1 MKEFESTTVT
11 SESNKPART
20 NHVLAGQREG
30 NLPLGDKPSPNNLDG
45 ASRPVRSW
53 CSRQIQPGALRIDV
67 ASGGGSGILPDP
79 ERARLEALIASWEG
93 TLVAQGPLCG
103 VVLEIAAACTG
114 IERIALLEMSAG
126 KFQLPEGARC
136 LILNPLGEDGEPLDL
151 LEAIERFGQDDPA
164 IELRVE
170 VSSEGVEAELAR
182 WLAARAIEP
191 AADMDEGRL
200 AIDGGRPV
208 WEGPFISGHL
218 GSALTSFAELRRL
231 KEAVAS
237 RSLFRHYGPGTP
249 LLVNEVEALMRTRFG
264 RKHALALSSCS
275 GALNTAMVALE
286 IGPGDEV
293 ILPAFAWYSDYNAVV
308 LAGATP
314 VFCDIE
320 PGLNLCPVDFARK
333 ITSRTKAVIVVHYQG
348 APAKMQEICAL
359 GRQHHVAVIE
369 DCAQAL
375 GATCQGRPV
384 GSFGDIAVFSFQ
396 ANKILASGEGGAL
409 LCDEDKI
416 FARAVRYHDLGLC
429 RPLFAA
435 ELSDETIDKTK
446 AATLPGNQ
454 YRMSEV
460 TAAVLLAQFGRLD
473 WMVARC
479 RKLHWLIVSRIQNAL
494 PGARFRQSGCNEGDI
509 GITVFLDCGTVAKAQ
524 EFSRALNAEGIF
536 SKPSSGIFNLLTLDY
551 VRNRAMNHPALPP
564 FGPGQP
570 GEHVRYSLSDAPMVA
585 EYYGRMVPVTLSPL
599 LTVREAE
606 TIARAFIKVGRALG
620 CRPPE

>member
-1 MKEFESTTVT
+1 MKQMR
-11 SESNKPART
+11 P
-20 NHVLAGQREG
+20 NHVLAEQREE
-30 NLPLGDKPSPNNLDG
+30 NLPPCDNLSPNSHDAAPG
-45 ASRPVRSW
+45 ASPSW
-53 CSRQIQPGALRIDV
+53 CSEQIQPRVLRIGP
-67 ASGGGSGILPDP
+67 ASGSGSGRLPIP
-79 ERARLEALIASWEG
+79 EQARLESLIGSWNG
-93 TLVAQGPLCG
+93 TLVVQGPLCG
-103 VVLEIAAACTG
+103 AALEIAAACTG
-114 IERIALLEMSAG
+114 IERIALLEMPAG
-126 KFQLPEGARC
+126 DFHAPEGKGC
-136 LILNPLGEDGEPLDL
+136 LILNPLGGDGEPLDL

-170 VSSEGVEAELAR
+170 VSREGAQTELDR
-182 WLAARAIEP
+182 WLAAPTAKP
-191 AADMDEGRL
+191 AGEADDEKL
-200 AIDGGRPV
+200 ALDGGRPV

-249 LLVNEVEALMRTRFG
+249 RLVKEAEALMRTRFG

-275 GALNTAMVALE
+275 GALNTALVALE

-293 ILPAFAWYSDYNAVV
+293 ILPAFVWYSDYNAVV
-308 LAGATP
+308 LSGATP
-314 VFCDIE
+314 VFCDID
-320 PGLNLCPVDFARK
+320 PGLNLCPADFARK
-333 ITSRTKAVIVVHYQG
+333 ITGRTKAVIVVHYQG
-348 APAKMQEICAL
+348 APAQMEEICAL
-359 GRQHHVAVIE
+359 GRSHGVAVIE

-375 GATCQGRPV
+375 GATYRGRPV

-396 ANKILASGEGGAL
+396 ANKVLAAGEGGSL

-416 FARAVRYHDLGLC
+416 FARAVRYHDLGLF

-435 ELSDETIDKTK
+435 ELSDETIDRNK

-454 YRMSEV
+454 YRMSEA

-479 RKLHWLIVSRIQNAL
+479 RKLHALIVSRIQNAL
-494 PGARFRQSGCNEGDI
+494 PEARFRQSGCNEGDI

-524 EFSRALNAEGIF
+524 KFGKALNAEGIF
-536 SKPSSGIFNLLTLDY
+536 SKPSSGTFNLLTLDY

-570 GEHVRYSLSDAPMVA
+570 GEHVCYSLSDAPMVE
-585 EYYGRMVPVTLSPL
+585 EYSGRMVPVTLSPL

-620 CRPPE
+620 CRPSE

>member
-1 MKEFESTTVT
+1 MR
-11 SESNKPART
+11 P
-20 NHVLAGQREG
+20 NHDLAEQREE
-30 NLPLGDKPSPNNLDG
+30 NLPPCDKLSPNNPDA
-45 ASRPVRSW
+45 ASRAMLSW
-53 CSRQIQPGALRIDV
+53 SSEQIQPGTLRIGV
-67 ASGGGSGILPDP
+67 ASGSGSGRLPAP
-79 ERARLEALIASWEG
+79 EQARLEALIGSWNG
-93 TLVAQGPLCG
+93 TLVVQGPLCG
-103 VVLEIAAACTG
+103 VVLEIAPACAG
-114 IERIALLEMSAG
+114 IERIALLEMPAG
-126 KFQLPEGARC
+126 DFLAPEGKGC
-136 LILNPLGEDGEPLDL
+136 LILNPLGGDGEPLDL

-170 VSSEGVEAELAR
+170 VAPEGAQTELDR
-182 WLAARAIEP
+182 WLAAPTAKP
-191 AADMDEGRL
+191 AGEADDEKL
-200 AIDGGRPV
+200 ALDGGRPV

-218 GSALTSFAELRRL
+218 GSALTSFAALRRL

-237 RSLFRHYGPGTP
+237 RSLFRHYGLGTP
-249 LLVNEVEALMRTRFG
+249 RLVKEAEALMRTRFG
-264 RKHALALSSCS
+264 RRHALALSSCS
-275 GALNTAMVALE
+275 GALNTALVALG

-293 ILPAFAWYSDYNAVV
+293 ILPAFVWYSDYNAVV
-308 LAGATP
+308 LSGATP
-314 VFCDIE
+314 VFCDID

-333 ITSRTKAVIVVHYQG
+333 ITGRTKAVIVVHYQG
-348 APAKMQEICAL
+348 APAQMEEICSL

-375 GATCQGRPV
+375 GATYQDRPV

-396 ANKILASGEGGAL
+396 ANKVLASGEGGAL

-435 ELSDETIDKTK
+435 EINETIDRDKG
-446 AATLPGNQ
+446 ATLPGNQ
-454 YRMSEV
+454 YRMSEA

-479 RKLHWLIVSRIQNAL
+479 RMLHRLIVGRIRSAL
-494 PGARFRQSGCNEGDI
+494 PDAQFRQSGCNEGDI
-509 GITVFLDCGTVAKAQ
+509 GITVFLDCGAGSKAQ
-524 EFSRALNAEGIF
+524 EFAKALNAEGIY
-536 SKPSSGIFNLLTLDY
+536 SKPSSGTFNLLTLDY
-551 VRNRAMNHPALPP
+551 VIDRAMNHPALPP

-585 EYYGRMVPVTLSPL
+585 EYSGRMVPVTLGPL

-620 CRPPE
+620 CRPSE